1 MTDHTKA
8 VLRFACLVA
17 VITNLIVFLTLSYC
31 NKLHM
36 ADEARSAIFIDFWGR
51 WTVYSLWFMM
61 YEVYRTKLCNK
72 SAT

>member
-1 MTDHTKA
+1 MTEQKKA
-8 VLRFACLVA
+8 LLRAVCLWCVM
-17 VITNLIVFLTLSYC
+17 INLVVFLTLAWC

-36 ADEARSAIFIDFWGR
+36 ADEARSAIYIDFWGR

-61 YEVYRTKLCNK
+61 YEVYRTKLCDK